1 MVICEVKKNI
11 ITKKILKSTDLDL
24 KELISLIFIK
34 EIDIQSS
41 RCYEKQNIYEKNK

>member
-1 MVICEVKKNI
+1 MVICEVKKNT

-34 EIDIQSS
+34 EIDI
-41 RCYEKQNIYEKNK
+41 